1 MLNLKITLKRC
12 KSQLPT
18 FETILPQ
25 FLVNIIKPLAYHRPI
40 DITTP
45 HIIWSTFGS
54 YDIKLN
60 QWSTDRLDFEISTQ
74 SKFYEFF
81 YLDRFRADF
90 LEKWNHWKYD
100 IRPKDTKM
108 LAISPILYM
117 TCVTF

>member
-60 QWSTDRLDFEISTQ
+60 QWSTDRL
-74 SKFYEFF
+74 EF
-81 YLDRFRADF
+81 
-90 LEKWNHWKYD
+90 
-100 IRPKDTKM
+100 
-108 LAISPILYM
+108 PILEFRHNLSLM
-117 TCVTF
+117 SFFTWTVFGPIF